1 MEKFINGLENCAEC
15 MCKETGIACN
25 GIKCQQNSL
34 KKKSSLGRVRRDV
47 NEYMNITASL
57 ANEYEQMYEYD
68 SDLLTIN
75 VDMARALAKNVYQR
89 VMNTSLTSAST
100 CWVSTVFSYLR
111 YQHISRSLTKIDYRI
126 QSVSAKRFIDS
137 EEMTNKNVIYTSE
150 VMVTNNS
157 TLQQQVS
164 TLSYSLTVTK
174 TDEMTISKTSG
185 IVSDSP
191 IDIPFVG
198 SSSWQMEFSGAESV
212 TKVRTQQF
220 TIEAPMQKV
229 LLDPATKMSLKFSF
243 YQFETKNNYQ
253 VDLDVSESAM
263 FTMPDFER
271 DLFHGDLDC
280 CKPCFLFKTNDTI
293 TTSLTQVLK
302 NNPNLLNAI
311 GYANQGQIHLQSSK
325 NGFTLTNFPMYEKI
339 MNFGCDILYG
349 APEHI

>member
-1 MEKFINGLENCAEC
+1 MQKFKNGFKNCAEC
-15 MCKETGIACN
+15 ICTATGPACN
-25 GIKCQQNSL
+25 GMKCQQM
-34 KKKSSLGRVRRDV
+34 KEKSSLGRIRRDV
-47 NEYMNITASL
+47 NEYMDITASL
-57 ANEYEQMYEYD
+57 ANEYKQMYKCD
-68 SDLLTIN
+68 SDLSTIN
-75 VDMARALAKNVYQR
+75 VDIARALAKTEYQR
-89 VMNTSLTSAST
+89 VMNTSLTSGST
-100 CWVSTVFSYLR
+100 CWVSSVFSYLQ

-137 EEMTNKNVIYTSE
+137 EKKTNKLVIYTSE

-174 TDEMTISKTSG
+174 TDEIIIGKTSG

-198 SSSWQMEFSGAESV
+198 SSGWQMEFTGAESV

-220 TIEAPMQKV
+220 TIEAPIQKV
-229 LLDPATKMSLKFSF
+229 LLGPSTKMNVQFSF
-243 YQFETKNNYQ
+243 YQFEKQNNYQ
-253 VDLDVSESAM
+253 VDLDVSNSTM
-263 FTMPDFER
+263 FTMPDFKR

-280 CKPCFLFKTNDTI
+280 CKPCFLYKKNDTI

-311 GYANQGQIHLQSSK
+311 EYANQGQIHLQPSK
-325 NGFTLTNFPMYEKI
+325 NGFILTNFPMYEKI